1 MSTATTITRS
11 PSPIEAERI
20 AYRSRQRR
28 KSTAIS
34 IASTLIFAAIIV
46 TVLLLSPGWQQV
58 REAFFD
64 AQTFKTTLP
73 SIVAGL
79 WLNIKVLCFAV
90 LGVAVLG
97 TALAVISTL
106 RNPVF
111 TPLRLIATAYV
122 DLIRG
127 VPVLLVLYLVGYGI
141 PALKL
146 FGRMP
151 PEFWGTIAIIICYCA
166 YVAEVLRSGIEAV
179 HPSQRIA
186 ARSLGL
192 THNQTVRL
200 VVMPQAVRKVTPAL
214 MNDFVSMQKDV
225 GLISVLGAVDA
236 IRAAQIEVAQVY
248 NFTPYLVA
256 GLLFIAISYPF
267 LRLTDWLNKRAQ
279 KREQIGG
286 LV

>member
-1 MSTATTITRS
+1 MAVNTNKQLQ
-11 PSPIEAERI
+11 PSRVEQER
-20 AYRSRQRR
+20 AAFRRQKRLR
-28 KSTAIS
+28 ANLIS
-34 IASTLIFAAIIV
+34 VASTVVFIVVIAI
-46 TVLLLSPGWQQV
+46 VLLSSPGWEKV
-58 REAFFD
+58 REAFFH
-64 AQTFKTTLP
+64 AQTFQDTLP
-73 SIVAGL
+73 AVVKGL
-79 WLNIKVLCFAV
+79 WLNIRVLIAAV
-90 LGVAVLG
+90 IGVAILG
-97 TALAVISTL
+97 SLLAIISTL
-106 RNPVF
+106 RAPVF
-111 TPLRLIATAYV
+111 TPLRLLATAYV

-141 PALKL
+141 PALQL

-151 PEFWGTIAIIICYCA
+151 PEFWGTIAIVMCYCA

-192 THNQTVRL
+192 SHNQTIRL

-256 GLLFIAISYPF
+256 GILFIVISYPF
-267 LRLTDWLNKRAQ
+267 LRFTDWLNKRAQ
-279 KREQIGG
+279 KREQVGAI
-286 LV
+286 V